1 MISLDDRERAEK
13 SRSAFAATQQ
23 DSKLL
28 LSEKTLA
35 RYRAPPENAIFPL
48 EYAFHLLGDV
58 NGKTILEYG
67 CGDGKNTVALSGRG
81 ANVIGLDLSPELLE
95 IARERLLAH
104 QHQETML
111 VLGSAHNLPFPD
123 ESIDI
128 VFGIAILH
136 HLDLELASREIQRV
150 LRKGGRG
157 IFQEPLRN
165 SNLVARVRRFF
176 PKRADVSPFE
186 RPLTDMEIKSFVGS
200 CSGCGRDRTFE
211 LPLSRLGTF
220 VPFWRRH
227 IPKICARVDTTLMR
241 VFPPIAYYGS
251 IKVFEIA
258 KD

>member
-1 MISLDDRERAEK
+1 MISPDARERAEK
-13 SRSAFAATQQ
+13 SRSALAATQL
-23 DSKLL
+23 DAKLIM
-28 LSEKTLA
+28 SEKTLA
-35 RYRAPPENAIFPL
+35 RYRAPRGDTIFPL
-48 EYAFHLLGDV
+48 EYAFHLLDDV

-81 ANVIGLDLSPELLE
+81 AKVIGLDLSPELLE
-95 IARERLLAH
+95 VARKRLLAN
-104 QHQETML
+104 QHRETML
-111 VLGSAHNLPFPD
+111 VLGSAHTLPFPD

-128 VFGIAILH
+128 IFGIAILH

-186 RPLTDMEIKSFVGS
+186 HPLTDMEIKNFAGS
-200 CSGCGRDRTFE
+200 CRGLGRDRTFE

-220 VPFWRRH
+220 VPFCGQH
-227 IPKICARVDTTLMR
+227 VQKVCARVDTTLMR
-241 VFPPIAYYGS
+241 VFPPITYYGS

>member
-1 MISLDDRERAEK
+1 MISPDDRERAEK
-13 SRSAFAATQQ
+13 SRSALAATKR
-23 DSKLL
+23 DSNLL
-28 LSEKTLA
+28 MPEKTVA
-35 RYRAPPENAIFPL
+35 RYRAPPGNTIFPL

-67 CGDGKNTVALSGRG
+67 CGDGKNTVALSDRG
-81 ANVIGLDLSPELLE
+81 AKVIGLDLSPELLE
-95 IARERLLAH
+95 IAQERLLAN
-104 QHQETML
+104 QHHETML
-111 VLGSAHNLPFPD
+111 VLGSAHALPFPD

-128 VFGIAILH
+128 IFGIAILH

-150 LRKGGRG
+150 LKKGGRG

-186 RPLTDMEIKSFVGS
+186 HPLTDMEIKNFAGS
-200 CSGCGRDRTFE
+200 WRCRDRTFE

-220 VPFWRRH
+220 VPFWRRY
-227 IPKICARVDTTLMR
+227 ISEVCASVDTTLMR
-241 VFPPIAYYGS
+241 VFPPITYYGS
-251 IKVFEIA
+251 IKVFELA